1 MDVVTLTG
9 ATILKFHRSE
19 KKWKEK
25 GRGNVTFLLKGDEL
39 MVGVG
44 KQSFFVKG
52 GLRPK
57 GPNAIV
63 MRVWGIE
70 ARSEDSDMI
79 LAVRF
84 GKQRDSER
92 LAKLSERMLDKRKV
106 KMPRTSQWP
115 EKPHPRWF
123 SSLEKSKRNS
133 IQNLIRNADPK
144 YLKDGTIRMQLV
156 KMYELSPTQIEQLF
170 DFFHPWRALSN
181 MPNTSITNGKDE
193 LSTKKQRPHNRL
205 IMEDSNLP
213 LSPLTEQNLFM
224 YNRLRPPLKGHF
236 RTIVRTWLDK
246 SLPSEYE
253 M

>member
-9 ATILKFHRSE
+9 ATIFKFHRAE

-25 GRGNVTFLLKGDEL
+25 GHGNVTFFLKGDEL

-70 ARSEDSDMI
+70 ANSEEPDMI

-84 GKQRDSER
+84 GKERDSKR
-92 LAKLSERMLDKRKV
+92 LAKLSEKMLEKQKLKPRKL
-106 KMPRTSQWP
+106 RWP
-115 EKPHPRWF
+115 LKPQPPPWF
-123 SSLEKSKRNS
+123 SVLEKSKRNS
-133 IQNLIRNADPK
+133 IQSLIRNANPK
-144 YLKDGTIRMQLV
+144 ILKDGVIHMQLV

-170 DFFHPWRALSN
+170 DFFHPWRAMSN
-181 MPNTSITNGKDE
+181 MQNTNITGGKE
-193 LSTKKQRPHNRL
+193 LLSTKPQRSSNRVTL
-205 IMEDSNLP
+205 EDSNLP
-213 LSPLTEQNLFM
+213 LSPLTEQNLLL
-224 YNRLRPPLKGHF
+224 YNRLRPPLKGDF

-246 SLPSEYE
+246 SLP
-253 M
+253 

>member
-9 ATILKFHRSE
+9 ATIFKFHRSE

-25 GRGNVTFLLKGDEL
+25 GHGNVTFLLKGNEL

-70 ARSEDSDMI
+70 ADSEEPDMI

-84 GKQRDSER
+84 GKERDSKR
-92 LAKLSERMLDKRKV
+92 LAKLSDKMLEKQKGKPSKMGWPV
-106 KMPRTSQWP
+106 KP
-115 EKPHPRWF
+115 KPPPWF
-123 SSLEKSKRNS
+123 SVLDKSKRKS
-133 IQNLIRNADPK
+133 IQSLIRTASPK
-144 YLKDGTIRMQLV
+144 HIKDGMIHTQLV

-170 DFFHPWRALSN
+170 DFFHPWRAMSN
-181 MPNTSITNGKDE
+181 MQNINIAEGEGVPSVKPHRSSNRIT
-193 LSTKKQRPHNRL
+193 L
-205 IMEDSNLP
+205 EDSNIP
-213 LSPLTEQNLFM
+213 VSPLTEQNLLL
-224 YNRLRPPLKGHF
+224 YNRLKPPLKGDY

-246 SLPSEYE
+246 SLP
-253 M
+253 